1 MVENPANYLEYYVGY
16 LEIAS
21 MRREAEDALEDAFLP
36 VEFHRFLLDTGPAPF
51 TVIRPR
57 FKEWLEKQL

>member
-1 MVENPANYLEYYVGY
+1 
-16 LEIAS
+16 
-21 MRREAEDALEDAFLP
+21 MRREAEDALEDAFRP